1 MIDYNL
7 LAEASN
13 HYAERGYERIE
24 VPWMVTPHVDFIT
37 KPKDVEPLEVL
48 QKGKNLIASGEQGFL
63 YQMLKGYL
71 PRGKYQTITPCFRND
86 SYDFTHSKV
95 FMKLEL
101 INTKDPGNQ
110 AVSQMIADALDLFQS
125 LFKEP
130 KYINTT
136 NENSIIDIN
145 FKDVELGSYGTRSYE
160 HLNWSFGTGLAEPR
174 TSRLLIL
181 E

>member
-1 MIDYNL
+1 MIDYQL
-7 LAEASN
+7 LADASEF
-13 HYAERGYERIE
+13 YEQRGYQRIE
-24 VPWMVTPHVDFIT
+24 VPWMVTPDVDFIT

-63 YQMLKGYL
+63 YQMLKSYL
-71 PRGKYQTITPCFRND
+71 PKGKYQTITPCFRND
-86 SYDFTHSKV
+86 AYDFTHSKV

-101 INTKDPGNQ
+101 IDTLNPGNSTVNRM
-110 AVSQMIADALDLFQS
+110 VSDALDLFRS

-130 KYINTT
+130 NNVNTT
-136 NENSIIDIN
+136 LENDIIDIN
-145 FKDVELGSYGTRSYE
+145 YNDIELGSYGTRKHG

-174 TSRLLIL
+174 TSRLINL